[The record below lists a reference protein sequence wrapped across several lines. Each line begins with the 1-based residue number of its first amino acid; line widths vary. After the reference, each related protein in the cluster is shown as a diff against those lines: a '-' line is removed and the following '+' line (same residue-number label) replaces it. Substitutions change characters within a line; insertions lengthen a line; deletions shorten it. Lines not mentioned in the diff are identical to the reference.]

1 MPLTVVVAITV
12 YPATPEYDE
21 EHEYEIRS
29 VEPSHRQ
36 EDCGSRLCEDCWLRE
51 YASGVGVPEAILPD
65 EYQKPG
71 QSCVLEIRG
80 TMISMGG
87 SEGPEE
93 EFEVESV
100 RKL

>member
-1 MPLTVVVAITV
+1 MSLTVVVAVIV

-36 EDCGSRLCEDCWLRE
+36 EDCGSHLCEDCWLRE

-80 TMISMGG
+80 TMISAGG
-87 SEGPEE
+87 EE
-93 EFEVESV
+93 AFEVESV
-100 RKL
+100 VKKE